1 MATIKLSASKSAN
14 NSLAY
19 CEKKSVITSGI
30 HCYPEI
36 AKDQFRITRQFW
48 NKPDGRQV
56 HTIIQSFKPGEVTP
70 QQAND
75 IGVKLAEKV
84 INNHEAVVYT
94 HTDKD
99 HIHNHIVINAVN
111 FETGKK
117 YHSKPEDLYKIRE
130 ASDSLCRAYG
140 LSIATDHPAPLRYTL
155 AESEIIAKGQIGWKH
170 EIRQAIDT
178 EKSAV
183 MEEVFKQSTQQEIL
197 ENMFNNSLRSINE
210 NPHTEK
216 LLEFIL
222 AEAYN
227 KLKYNLLT
235 KYGILVNDN
244 RKHITFQHPDGQT
257 LETKNNPTKTL
268 IYPPTQKS
276 LEPTKKTN
284 ASTKKLVRGK
294 TLGADYDRE
303 GILTALK
310 ERTID
315 EISRFLKQRQQHQR
329 TDKAEQH
336 RTPSTYPTR
345 EIRHDSL
352 GHDERAIQRIQN
364 GSRELSAENS
374 IDSVQ
379 RELRR
384 IDETVFALTSTGRAA
399 EAERQRGKQKSSGRD
414 ERQHNPNVPG
424 KQSPNRSVEQEQP
437 TIPKPSPRHHGGPQ
451 R

>member
-1 MATIKLSASKSAN
+1 MATIKLSSSKSAN

-84 INNHEAVVYT
+84 IQNHEAVVYT

-117 YHSKPEDLYKIRE
+117 YHSKPEDLYRIRE
-130 ASDSLCRAYG
+130 ASDSLCRTYG

-155 AESEIIAKGQIGWKH
+155 AESEIIAKGQVGWKH
-170 EIRQAIDT
+170 DIRQAIDT

-183 MEEVFKQSTQQEIL
+183 VQEVLKQSTQQEIL
-197 ENMFNNSLRSINE
+197 ENIFSNNFMGVNE

-244 RKHITFQHPDGQT
+244 RKHITFQRPDGQVS
-257 LETKNNPTKTL
+257 ESKNKT
-268 IYPPTQKS
+268 TQ
-276 LEPTKKTN
+276 TN

-294 TLGADYDRE
+294 TLGEDYDRE

-315 EISRFLKQRQQHQR
+315 EISRIFKQRQQHPGANK
-329 TDKAEQH
+329 TKQH
-336 RTPSTYPTR
+336 RTPSTYPAR
-345 EIRHDSL
+345 EIRDDSL
-352 GHDERAIQRIQN
+352 RHDERAIQCVQDR
-364 GSRELSAENS
+364 SRELSTENS
-374 IDSVQ
+374 LNSVQ
-379 RELRR
+379 RELRG

-399 EAERQRGKQKSSGRD
+399 EAERQRRKQESSRRD

-424 KQSPNRSVEQEQP
+424 KQSPN
-437 TIPKPSPRHHGGPQ
+437 
-451 R
+451 